1 MIRLQ
6 DLTPDVYYKQSRD
19 FQLIGRLYDLVL
31 NYTKTNTTLVNN
43 VILSD
48 NTDTQLIDLLAT
60 TLGFKAVHTYNVKQ
74 LVSVCSCLSEILK
87 NKGTKKAIELAVYA
101 ILNAEGIFL
110 TEQVNLDDLVRISY
124 QTDEPESESKPTREL
139 EIVIPAQMQDT
150 TLLRD
155 LLDYIL
161 PAGFSAR
168 FIRSAITYTPGATD
182 YFCSEDNVI
191 ASNIGTAFMS
201 KAAKAKA
208 EPENYKQYDA
218 VNPGYIVG
226 NFVNSAVW
234 RATDSK
240 EEPNTET
247 T

>member
-43 VILSD
+43 VTLSD

-60 TLGFKAVHTYNVKQ
+60 TLGFKAIHTYNVKQ

-110 TEQVNLDDLVRISY
+110 TEQVDLNDLVQISY
-124 QTDEPESESKPTREL
+124 QTDDDNPRPIREL
-139 EIVIPAQMQDT
+139 KIVIPAQMQDT

-168 FIRSAITYTPGATD
+168 FIRYTVRYMPGSTD
-182 YFCSEDNVI
+182 TFNAADTVTSSLN
-191 ASNIGTAFMS
+191 GTRFVS
-201 KAAKAKA
+201 KVAKTAV
-208 EPENYKQYDA
+208 EPDGYDRQYDD
-218 VNPGYIVG
+218 VNPGHIVG
-226 NFVNSAVW
+226 NFINSAV
-234 RATDSK
+234 
-240 EEPNTET
+240 
-247 T
+247 

>member
-31 NYTKTNTTLVNN
+31 NYTKTNTTLVNH
-43 VILSD
+43 VRLSD

-60 TLGFKAVHTYNVKQ
+60 TLGFKAAHTYNVKQ

-110 TEQVNLDDLVRISY
+110 TEQVNLNDLVQISY
-124 QTDEPESESKPTREL
+124 QTDDAINPKPIREL
-139 EIVIPAQMQDT
+139 KIVIPAQMQDT

-168 FIRSAITYTPGATD
+168 FIRSAVKYMPGSTDNFNAADTVTP
-182 YFCSEDNVI
+182 SL
-191 ASNIGTAFMS
+191 SGTGFMS
-201 KAAKAKA
+201 RAAKTEVEPA
-208 EPENYKQYDA
+208 EYDRRYDD
-218 VNPGYIVG
+218 VNPGHIVG
-226 NFVNSAVW
+226 NFINSAV
-234 RATDSK
+234 
-240 EEPNTET
+240 
-247 T
+247 